1 MKLESPRVTCGE
13 SWSGDCGK
21 AGPAERLRV
30 SLPHRSSWAAVS
42 AAPSGFT
49 SALHLS
55 HHLLTEIMASEQP
68 LTFRW
73 GVIATG
79 DIARKVITDFLV
91 DPKTR
96 NVHDVVH
103 KIVAVGSRSVDKA
116 RHPYSVSAQRLMS
129 SVIGRPS
136 SSSTRLSRTRT
147 AARMARTRKCTRT
160 LYVVSTWGYLLTKTL
175 G

>member
-1 MKLESPRVTCGE
+1 
-13 SWSGDCGK
+13 
-21 AGPAERLRV
+21 
-30 SLPHRSSWAAVS
+30 VS
-42 AAPSGFT
+42 AAPPASGFA

-55 HHLLTEIMASEQP
+55 HHLLTEIMATEQP
-68 LTFRW
+68 HTFRW

-96 NVHDVVH
+96 DVHDVVH

-116 RHPYSVSAQRLMS
+116 RHTYSASTQRLMS
-129 SVIGRPS
+129 SVVGRPS

-147 AARMARTRKCTRT
+147 AVRMARTQKCTRIP
-160 LYVVSTWGYLLTKTL
+160 YVVFA
-175 G
+175 